1 VSPAPITSGM
11 RTLRAGPVSLRV
23 APASVL
29 LGAASWLAA
38 VGVALYAVTV
48 GDYPM
53 PLSTVLAALAGDGT
67 LLTYDVVVRNRLPRA
82 LVGLLVG
89 AALGLAGTVLQRI
102 ARNPLVSPDVIGIG
116 AGASA
121 GAVVAI
127 VVLGAGSATTVTGAL
142 IGAALAAAA
151 VYALAAGGG
160 FTGYRMVLVG
170 IGIAALANAAASFLL
185 TRSDRNQA
193 FQAAVWLVGDL
204 GGRSWPDLVPVA
216 VGLGV
221 GAPLVLLLTRHL
233 RLLELGDELAHTL
246 SGGIGAAR
254 TTLVGAAVGLT
265 ALATAAAGP
274 IAFVAL
280 VAPQIVRR
288 VLSARSAGLLP
299 AAGVGALLVAAADLA
314 ARRLFS
320 PYELPA
326 GVLTAAV
333 GAPVLLYLLVR
344 ANKIGSSG

>member
-1 VSPAPITSGM
+1 MSPAPITTRP
-11 RTLRAGPVSLRV
+11 RTLRAGRVSLRV
-23 APASVL
+23 APGSVL
-29 LGAASWLAA
+29 LGTAAWLAA
-38 VGVALYAVTV
+38 IGVALWSVTV
-48 GDYPM
+48 GDYPT
-53 PLSTVLAALAGDGT
+53 PLSTVLATLAGDGT
-67 LLTYDVVVRNRLPRA
+67 ALTYDVVVRNRLPRA

-89 AALGLAGTVLQRI
+89 AALGLAGTVLQRV

-127 VVLGAGSATTVTGAL
+127 VVLGAGAGAVVAGAL
-142 IGAALAAAA
+142 IGATVAAAA
-151 VYALAAGGG
+151 VHLIAAGRGS
-160 FTGYRMVLVG
+160 TGYRLVLVG
-170 IGIAALANAAASFLL
+170 IGISALANAAASFLL
-185 TRSDRNQA
+185 TRSDRDQA
-193 FQAAVWLVGDL
+193 FQAAGWLVGDL

-254 TTLVGAAVGLT
+254 TTLVAAAVGLT

-299 AAGVGALLVAAADLA
+299 AAGVGALVVAAADLA

-344 ANKIGSSG
+344 ANKLGAGG

>member
-1 VSPAPITSGM
+1 V
-11 RTLRAGPVSLRV
+11 RTTVRLGRVSLRV
-23 APASVL
+23 EPASVL
-29 LGAASWLAA
+29 LGTAAWAAALA
-38 VGVALYAVTV
+38 VALYAVTV

-53 PLSTVLAALAGDGT
+53 PLSTVLGTLAGDGT
-67 LLTYDVVVRNRLPRA
+67 PLTYDVVVRNRLPRA
-82 LVGLLVG
+82 TVALLVG

-121 GAVVAI
+121 GAAVMIVIGAGAAAVVAGA
-127 VVLGAGSATTVTGAL
+127 LTGAGT
-142 IGAALAAAA
+142 AAAA
-151 VYALAAGGG
+151 VYAIAASPGSTGG
-160 FTGYRMVLVG
+160 FSAYRLVLVG
-170 IGIAALANAAASFLL
+170 IGVTALANAAASFLL
-185 TRSDRNQA
+185 TRSDRYA
-193 FQAAVWLVGDL
+193 ARQAATWLVGDL
-204 GGRSWPDLVPVA
+204 TGRSWPDVLTVA
-216 VGLGV
+216 AGLAV

-233 RLLELGDELAHTL
+233 RLLELGDDLARALDGRIGTARATL
-246 SGGIGAAR
+246 L
-254 TTLVGAAVGLT
+254 TAAVGLT

-288 VLSARSAGLLP
+288 VLATRSAGLLP
-299 AAGVGALLVAAADLA
+299 AAGVGALVVAAADLA

-320 PYELPA
+320 PHELPA

-344 ANKIGSSG
+344 AGRGRPGSG